1 MLQIL
6 PAISPVLSGAGI
18 MMLGYGLLGTLV
30 AVRMSMEGV
39 PAFISGL
46 VMAGF
51 FAGQVAGSLHV
62 RRVIESIGHIR
73 TFSALASAFSAAS
86 LVHVLQV
93 EPITWGL
100 LRFAEG
106 YCMAG
111 LFMCVESWLN
121 DRSTNETRGGVFSI
135 YMVIV
140 YGANAATQFLL
151 TVADV
156 GGVSLF
162 VLTSVLTSVALLP
175 VALTRGPTPAL
186 PAHSLMSL
194 RKLVQISPLGM
205 VGCLTSGFVLG
216 SFYAMG
222 PRYGEKVGLDTFG
235 IAVLIAGG
243 IIGGLLGQIPLGRLS
258 DRIDRRIVI
267 AGVAV
272 ASALLSGLLVWVT
285 STEPVGAARM
295 AAGAVP
301 LALPVD
307 PLLISLIL
315 LFGAMI
321 FSLYP
326 LSVAHANDSIDPAD
340 FVAAAGGLLL
350 AFSVGATIGPI
361 VASGLMELVG
371 AAGLFLF
378 TALSGVGLAAFAL
391 WRLRVAKP
399 MPPEEKTPF
408 TAAPGGA
415 MMLAEWDPRAE
426 DDQLSFSFDFPAAG
440 AEAKPSE
447 PAQG

>member
-1 MLQIL
+1 
-6 PAISPVLSGAGI
+6 
-18 MMLGYGLLGTLV
+18 
-30 AVRMSMEGV
+30 
-39 PAFISGL
+39 
-46 VMAGF
+46 
-51 FAGQVAGSLHV
+51 
-62 RRVIESIGHIR
+62 
-73 TFSALASAFSAAS
+73 
-86 LVHVLQV
+86 
-93 EPITWGL
+93 
-100 LRFAEG
+100 
-106 YCMAG
+106 
-111 LFMCVESWLN
+111 
-121 DRSTNETRGGVFSI
+121 
-135 YMVIV
+135 
-140 YGANAATQFLL
+140 
-151 TVADV
+151 
-156 GGVSLF
+156 
-162 VLTSVLTSVALLP
+162 
-175 VALTRGPTPAL
+175 
-186 PAHSLMSL
+186 
-194 RKLVQISPLGM
+194 
-205 VGCLTSGFVLG
+205 
-216 SFYAMG
+216 
-222 PRYGEKVGLDTFG
+222 
-235 IAVLIAGG
+235 
-243 IIGGLLGQIPLGRLS
+243 
-258 DRIDRRIVI
+258 VI

-391 WRLRVAKP
+391 WRLRVAKA

-426 DDQLSFSFDFPAAG
+426 DDQLSFSFDFPASG

-447 PAQG
+447 SAQG